1 MATPTTL
8 DLSQSSPTEIIQVLL
23 ENATSSINIVNL
35 KRVNLQESA
44 ETFETVL
51 QLISKNSNLKSLD
64 LWGCKLN
71 NDMLRRLCWAITNQ
85 DSQSNLQTLN
95 LGYNSITQ
103 DGVRLLADCCCQS
116 LTLKNV
122 TIGSATIPVG
132 LLKHVADDTND
143 NKERNL
149 ESKSKLRKKNAI
161 QGHANLSNLG
171 VGPLSAILVG
181 VVMRRTPGEYFKR
194 RSEHRECSTFKPISL
209 SLSRISSYLK
219 HPHKSFLT

>member
-1 MATPTTL
+1 MSSPTTL
-8 DLSQSSPTEIIQVLL
+8 DLSQSTPSEIIQVLL
-23 ENATSSINIVNL
+23 ENATSSINTVNL
-35 KRVNLQESA
+35 KRINLQESA

-103 DGVRLLADCCCQS
+103 DGIRVLADTCCQS
-116 LTLKNV
+116 GLSNV
-122 TIGSATIPVG
+122 TVGSATIPVG

-181 VVMRRTPGEYFKR
+181 VVLRRTPGKYSKR
-194 RSEHRECSTFKPISL
+194 RERA
-209 SLSRISSYLK
+209 SRMEAL
-219 HPHKSFLT
+219 